1 MSQRGV
7 GRDKIEFAL
16 LIAVS
21 LASAGAAALSTY
33 LRVTPDENGNKRRGI
48 NLHDAMGADAM
59 GAETQVNAVPS
70 SSSDKPSSK

>member
-21 LASAGAAALSTY
+21 FASAGAAALSTY

-48 NLHDAMGADAM
+48 NLHGAM
-59 GAETQVNAVPS
+59 GAETQDNAVPS
-70 SSSDKPSSK
+70 SSSDKSRPK

>member
-48 NLHDAMGADAM
+48 NLHDAMGA
-59 GAETQVNAVPS
+59 ETQVNAVPS
-70 SSSDKPSSK
+70 SSSDKPSPK